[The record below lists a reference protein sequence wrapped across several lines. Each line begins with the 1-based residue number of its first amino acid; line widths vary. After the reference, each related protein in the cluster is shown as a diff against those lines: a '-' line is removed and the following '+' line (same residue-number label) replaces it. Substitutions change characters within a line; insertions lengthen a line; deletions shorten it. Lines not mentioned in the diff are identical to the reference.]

1 MGLPHLDAGHAREGS
16 QEMEAPDMGSSKAD
30 LETRIEGEA
39 IDFGGE
45 GNPGGKRGKWDRK
58 SSQRRCVSKQVS
70 TVNV

>member
-39 IDFGGE
+39 IDLGNE
-45 GNPGGKRGKWDRK
+45 GNPGGKGWGE
-58 SSQRRCVSKQVS
+58 
-70 TVNV
+70 

>member
-39 IDFGGE
+39 TDLGNE
-45 GNPGGKRGKWDRK
+45 GNPGGKVWGE
-58 SSQRRCVSKQVS
+58 
-70 TVNV
+70 